1 MLQLVTRKVS
11 SCGNA
16 CEDPQVAGKVPERR
30 LKLATVAPNCSCSS
44 AGKATLLPQ
53 AGGRLPEKILAKRV
67 GEEMERHLSCPS
79 LGGVCL
85 QQAHT
90 GQVKVAAPLMARS

>member
-11 SCGNA
+11 SRGNA

-30 LKLATVAPNCSCSS
+30 LRFATVAPNCSCSS

-53 AGGRLPEKILAKRV
+53 AAGRVPEKGV
-67 GEEMERHLSCPS
+67 SCKKSRRRDGKAPELPQS
-79 LGGVCL
+79 GGSVP
-85 QQAHT
+85 
-90 GQVKVAAPLMARS
+90 AATQDS